1 MIVKRSQN
9 AMPIRK
15 KRRQNF
21 LKMEK
26 VGGAAILVK
35 RNTRVSQEVGCSEC
49 LLGRICLP
57 NPLQKQEVGCS
68 ERSLGPIFL
77 PNPIAGG
84 IDVGYCSQASQGAA
98 GGWLCCLYCFLSS
111 LRRYTTNFCGHI
123 RKMINFVRF
132 ALCGE

>member
-26 VGGAAILVK
+26 VGGAARLVK
-35 RNTRVSQEVGCSEC
+35 RNTRVSQEVGCSEW
-49 LLGRICLP
+49 LLGL
-57 NPLQKQEVGCS
+57 
-68 ERSLGPIFL
+68 IFL

-84 IDVGYCSQASQGAA
+84 IDVGYCSHASQVGAER
-98 GGWLCCLYCFLSS
+98 
-111 LRRYTTNFCGHI
+111 LR
-123 RKMINFVRF
+123 
-132 ALCGE
+132 